1 MTATLNAIE
10 VAGRQ
15 LCYQDIG
22 TGPAVV
28 CLHGAGP
35 GATGTTAYRLAIDV
49 LSERHRVIV
58 VDLPGFGASDP
69 VPIDG
74 DLLRTYAAPM
84 RALLGRLGLRDVDV
98 IGHSFGGGV
107 ALRLALDEPGLVS
120 RLVLISSLGYPLAPG
135 LTDGARL
142 IRRFLDAPSDQR
154 MRDLL
159 DALAFRAPPLP
170 AGLVTER
177 REAAAEPGR
186 LAVARALH
194 GALAAPD
201 GRRDVDLSCELHRL
215 TSRTLLVWGR
225 EDRFVPFS
233 AACGLFAA
241 IPDVRLHAL
250 SACGHTPQ
258 LEHPAEVNA
267 AVATFLAPGA

>member
-1 MTATLNAIE
+1 MTATRNAID
-10 VAGRQ
+10 VAGRG

-49 LSERHRVIV
+49 LSEHHRVIV

-69 VPIDG
+69 VPMAD
-74 DLLRTYAAPM
+74 DPLRAYAAPI
-84 RALLGRLGLRDVDV
+84 RALLGILGLREVDV

-107 ALRLALDEPGLVS
+107 ALRLALDEPGLVP
-120 RLVLISSLGYPLAPG
+120 RLVLISSLGYPLEPG

-142 IRRFLDAPSDQR
+142 IRRFLDEPSEQR

-159 DALAFRAPPLP
+159 DALAFRAPPLTN
-170 AGLVTER
+170 GLVAER

-186 LAVARALH
+186 LAAARALH

-201 GRRDVDLSCELHRL
+201 WRRAVDLSSELHRL

-225 EDRFVPFS
+225 EDRFVPFN

-241 IPDVRLHAL
+241 IPDVWLHAL

-258 LEHPAEVNA
+258 SERPAEVNA
-267 AVATFLAPGA
+267 ALANFLAPED